1 MSDITMCP
9 GTDCPMKQSCRRF
22 TATANEFRQSYFL
35 DPPYHI
41 NEGGFSCDMYW
52 GATADSIMETLQD
65 AMGIHIFN
73 FNDVPR
79 DFDARD
85 HKL

>member
-22 TATANEFRQSYFL
+22 TARSNDHWQSYFL

-41 NEGGFSCDMYW
+41 NDGGFSCDMYW

-65 AMGIHIFN
+65 AMGIRIIN
-73 FNDVPR
+73 LNDVPR

-85 HKL
+85 HSL